1 MILKYISHRYF
12 NILLPLLFLGMAVL
26 FTPCLWATERW
37 QDKDSLKVLHIG
49 NSYTNDVTA
58 LLPLVTRASGSDT
71 SRMCLYKLTRPA
83 ASFRSWVDMW
93 NDEDSEPYTLT
104 KVMGGMEISVAPGTA
119 EAGDGSLWR
128 RLLTEEQWDLIVIQ
142 QRSIFAPYYDQWTGH
157 DRGGYLEEL
166 LSLLATYQPL
176 AKIGW
181 TLVHSYWSEYADNEE
196 HSSLRRWELIAGSSR
211 RLCEDYGIDFVIPYG
226 TAVQN
231 LRSTSLNNEYDLTRD
246 GQHCALGLCQYTA
259 ACCYYEALIAPRSGI
274 SVWGNAARYTVKDD
288 ASTGYPSRDVT
299 DENAAIGQ
307 AAAIWAVK
315 NPYTLTALVPFNVL
329 QQDTVY
335 RTRTDTVFVNATRID
350 TIRIRE
356 TLIDTVYINGGLPL
370 EAPQIVITNE
380 GLIVMSCLQEEAA
393 IYYTLDGTQ
402 PDEHALRYTGPV
414 PVGDAEVIRAVA
426 ILRSGF
432 SEIVPSALPSLNS
445 PVSSRYVY
453 EMNGVRQLSAPKGA
467 YIEVKT
473 LSNGRRIVS
482 KRLK

>member
-1 MILKYISHRYF
+1 MLLLHRYF
-12 NILLPLLFLGMAVL
+12 RIFPQLLLFVAAGLC
-26 FTPCLWATERW
+26 TPSLWAAEGW
-37 QDKDSLKVLHIG
+37 LEKDSLKVLHIG
-49 NSYTNDVTA
+49 NSYTNDATA
-58 LLPLVTRASGSDT
+58 LLPLVARASGSDM

-93 NDEDSEPYTLT
+93 NDEDSEPCTLT

-166 LSLLATYQPL
+166 LSLLATYQPF
-176 AKIGW
+176 AKVGW

-196 HSSLRRWELIAGSSR
+196 HSSLRRWEMIAESSR

-246 GQHCALGLCQYTA
+246 GQHCALGHCQYTA
-259 ACCYYEALIAPRSGI
+259 ACCYYEALIAPKSGI
-274 SVWGNAARYTVKDD
+274 SVWGNTARYTVKDNT
-288 ASTGYPSRDVT
+288 SSGYPSQDVT

-315 NPYTLTALVPFNVL
+315 NPFTLTALIPFNVL
-329 QQDTVY
+329 QLDTVY
-335 RTRTDTVFVNATRID
+335 QTRVDTVFVNATRID

-356 TLIDTVYINGGLPL
+356 TLVDTVYINGGLPL

>member
-1 MILKYISHRYF
+1 MLLLHRYF
-12 NILLPLLFLGMAVL
+12 RIFSQLLLSLAVGL
-26 FTPCLWATERW
+26 CTPSLWAAEEW
-37 QDKDSLKVLHIG
+37 LDKDSLKVLHIG
-49 NSYTNDVTA
+49 NSYTNDATA
-58 LLPLVTRASGSDT
+58 LLPLVARASGSDV

-83 ASFRSWVDMW
+83 ASFRSWVDMY

-166 LSLLATYQPL
+166 LSLLATYQPH

-196 HSSLRRWELIAGSSR
+196 HSSLRRWEMIAESSR

-288 ASTGYPSRDVT
+288 ASTGYPSWDVT

-315 NPYTLTALVPFNVL
+315 NPYTLTALVPINVL

-356 TLIDTVYINGGLPL
+356 TLVDTVYINGGLPL

-380 GLIVMSCLQEEAA
+380 GLIVMSCLQEEAV

-402 PDEHALRYTGPV
+402 PDEHALRYTEPV
-414 PVGDAEVIRAVA
+414 PVGDAEIIRAVA
-426 ILRSGF
+426 ILRSDF

-445 PVSSRYVY
+445 PVSSRRVY